1 MRGTGA
7 RTGSAATRLDQSEW
21 LMMVPTLMGLPV
33 PLLLPHVGLPFSDS
47 AEDANWRPR
56 VLSRYGNEL
65 TLFMGKGQ
73 AKTAYSK
80 AMENTLVEQ
89 ANSAGIWGAKQQ
101 PYEYF
106 AHCIKD
112 KKAQLGFKKAC
123 KSEACGAN
131 NCGGAV
137 LDILLPRV
145 VDPDS
150 RVHGTSYTDQVYDL
164 KTCGH
169 RVQNKSK
176 KSSCGY
182 GVPCPK
188 KTPVQFM
195 EDEVPGLWQ
204 TKIRNVDTKWNQTKG
219 GDLGPAAQFYATI
232 PKGVIGLGAGSF
244 GETGRGPLTKSKSF

>member
-1 MRGTGA
+1 M
-7 RTGSAATRLDQSEW
+7 E
-21 LMMVPTLMGLPV
+21 
-33 PLLLPHVGLPFSDS
+33 
-47 AEDANWRPR
+47 
-56 VLSRYGNEL
+56 
-65 TLFMGKGQ
+65 Q
-73 AKTAYSK
+73 AK
-80 AMENTLVEQ
+80 
-89 ANSAGIWGAKQQ
+89 SAGIFAQQQ

-176 KSSCGY
+176 TSSCGY

-188 KTPVQFM
+188 KTP
-195 EDEVPGLWQ
+195 PR
-204 TKIRNVDTKWNQTKG
+204 T
-219 GDLGPAAQFYATI
+219 
-232 PKGVIGLGAGSF
+232 
-244 GETGRGPLTKSKSF
+244 